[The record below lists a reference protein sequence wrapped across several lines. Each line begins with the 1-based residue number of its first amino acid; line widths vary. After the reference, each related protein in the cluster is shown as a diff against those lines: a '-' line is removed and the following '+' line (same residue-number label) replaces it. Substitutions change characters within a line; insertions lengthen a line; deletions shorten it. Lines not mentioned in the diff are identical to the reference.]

1 MNDDFEDWLSAL
13 NNATDRTQ
21 AEALT
26 TEIANP
32 DAVDMSI
39 ADNTPASTLV
49 DTDSSAIPNVSV
61 SSVSQPQEFT
71 EQDFAVLLDA
81 VNGNTTEEAIT
92 VDTRAGVWEVIND
105 TPGENI
111 NIAPRDLDAE
121 EDDDW
126 EELIDSRQVAPVSI
140 HNAAQIMANTN
151 EDILEDL
158 EATAP
163 STNVEDS
170 NSLLISPNSPTL
182 SVDETTSRFSGA
194 EWFEAIRKKRVII
207 AGLGGIGSWTTL
219 LLGRMG
225 IAALDLYDDDQV
237 EWGNMSGQLFPRSSV
252 SDSKVHAMYSLL
264 SNYTSIYNVFTH
276 NLRFTEGSDNGPIMI
291 CGFDNMAA
299 RKTFFNSWKRF
310 LRHDSA
316 SRQQALFIDGRLSM
330 DTLQIFCIQG
340 TDAENIL
347 RYEREFLF
355 EDSQADATVCSMKQT
370 SYLAAMIGSMIV
382 NLFTNWVANN
392 IDPIIPYDLPFFTE
406 YSSQHMIFKTEH

>member
-1 MNDDFEDWLSAL
+1 MNDDFEDWFNSL

-26 TEIANP
+26 TDIANP
-32 DAVDMSI
+32 NTVDMSI

-81 VNGNTTEEAIT
+81 VNGNTTEEAVT
-92 VDTRAGVWEVIND
+92 VGTIADVLEVIND

-111 NIAPRDLDAE
+111 NTAPRVLDAGE
-121 EDDDW
+121 NADW
-126 EELIDSRQVAPVSI
+126 DIASRQVAPVSF

-158 EATAP
+158 EATVP
-163 STNVEDS
+163 STSVEGS
-170 NSLLISPNSPTL
+170 NPSLISPNSPTL

-207 AGLGGIGSWTTL
+207 AGLGGIGSWTSL

-237 EWGNMSGQLFPRSSV
+237 EWGNMSGQLFSRNSV
-252 SDSKVHAMYSLL
+252 EDSKAHAMYNLL
-264 SNYTSIYNVFTH
+264 SNYTSTYNVFSH
-276 NLRFTEGSDNGPIMI
+276 NSRFTEDSNPGPIMI

-299 RKTFFNSWKRF
+299 RKTFFNSWKGHV
-310 LRHDSA
+310 LRESP
-316 SRQQALFIDGRLSM
+316 SERKKCLYLDGIMKCLS
-330 DTLQIFCIQG
+330 D
-340 TDAENIL
+340 
-347 RYEREFLF
+347 
-355 EDSQADATVCSMKQT
+355 
-370 SYLAAMIGSMIV
+370 
-382 NLFTNWVANN
+382 NL
-392 IDPIIPYDLPFFTE
+392 
-406 YSSQHMIFKTEH
+406 